1 MPIGDFNSQIK
12 YERYIK
18 SQNERDIQSQY
29 EFYLL
34 KQAKSFYDIGRRA
47 SK

>member
-29 EFYLL
+29 EFYKDTL
-34 KQAKSFYDIGRRA
+34 KQEACGSLVHR
-47 SK
+47 